1 VSILSRDPPKGKVFL
16 VLYSGTFIFR
26 VAFGMS
32 ALLAIMVLEAL
43 EFSMEALIFF
53 AIAFSFVEGLIAG
66 VTGYATDIL
75 DARIVLLSA
84 TLVAALAM
92 TIYILAYP
100 FISIPLLFLIM
111 LIIGHAVHGIA
122 SSLKVTPTLAIITR
136 FTTYEERARYMGI
149 FDMTL
154 MYGRLVGIALSGVV
168 FSFFVALGG
177 GRPENGL
184 FGFTVLIILF
194 IATGLFF
201 YFGLPHIPPE
211 RKGKVEHIWRR
222 LFAHIGAGA
231 KVMFSKIRRDIGI
244 TWFVFAAL
252 WGLAYNIGPYLLLR
266 DFGIHQ
272 VETGFITAI
281 IVLLIGG
288 TSPFWGYV
296 ADKIGRKKTAAIGVS
311 GLLLIAFLGG
321 LAVTYFKIPHTDVMF
336 YILLAPGIF
345 CLASI
350 GPSFLGRLGD
360 TAIMGE
366 RGVVASGFQF
376 VTSMGE
382 VFGTVVGGLG
392 YIAGHML
399 LEGSSLKPFAGLI
412 GIGIPAI
419 IFFFLTIIFG
429 LRIRHDEEVLREV
442 RRLEEERLKNQ

>member
-1 VSILSRDPPKGKVFL
+1 MSNDPSRKRVFI

-32 ALLAIMVLEAL
+32 ALLAIMILEAMN
-43 EFSMEALIFF
+43 FSMESLIIF
-53 AIAFSFVEGLIAG
+53 AIMFSLVEGLIAG

-75 DARIVLLSA
+75 DARVVLLSSA
-84 TLVAALAM
+84 VVAAFAM
-92 TIYILAYP
+92 TIYIMAYP
-100 FISIPLLFLIM
+100 FASAPLIFLAI
-111 LIIGHAVHGIA
+111 LAIGHAIHGIA
-122 SSLKVTPTLAIITR
+122 SSLKVTPTLAVITR
-136 FTTYEERARYMGI
+136 FTTYRERARYMGM
-149 FDMTL
+149 FDMVL
-154 MYGRLVGIALSGVV
+154 MYGRLLGIALSGVV
-168 FSFFVALGG
+168 FTLFVSMGG

-184 FGFTVLIILF
+184 FGFTILIVAF
-194 IATGLFF
+194 IITGLVF

-244 TWFVFAAL
+244 TWFLLAAL

-266 DFGIHQ
+266 DFGIQ
-272 VETGFITAI
+272 QTETGFITAV

-296 ADKIGRKKTAAIGVS
+296 ADKIGRKKTAAVGVS
-311 GLLLIAFLGG
+311 GLLLIAILGG
-321 LAVTYFKIPHTDVMF
+321 IAVTYFQIPHTDIRF
-336 YILLAPGIF
+336 YLILAPGIF

-366 RGVVASGFQF
+366 RGVVSSGFQF

-382 VFGTVVGGLG
+382 VFGTIIGGLG
-392 YIAGHML
+392 YILGHIL
-399 LEGSSLKPFAGLI
+399 LSGTSLGPYAGLI
-412 GIGIPAI
+412 GVGIPAL
-419 IFFFLTIIFG
+419 IFFFSTIFFG
-429 LRIRHDEEVLREV
+429 LRMRHDEEVLREIMK
-442 RRLEEERLKNQ
+442 LEEEMRAKD